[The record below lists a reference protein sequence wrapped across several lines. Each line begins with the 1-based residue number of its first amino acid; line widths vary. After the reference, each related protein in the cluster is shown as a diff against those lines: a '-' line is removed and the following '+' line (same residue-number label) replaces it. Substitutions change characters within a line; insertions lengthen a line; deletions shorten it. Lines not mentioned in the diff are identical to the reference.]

1 MCVYVHVWVQISEAI
16 RLCETKHV
24 IVTEDL
30 AEQMTLPKK
39 NEGISCTDSSILS
52 MHRACINVMGL
63 PSCTLPQAVVL
74 HVVGWKTMAYPSL
87 PKSSS
92 LNTNF
97 IRQIN
102 SRINLVYDDKWIVL
116 RTAVQTNLVLPC

>member
-1 MCVYVHVWVQISEAI
+1 MCVHVHVWVQISEAI

-39 NEGISCTDSSILS
+39 NEGISCTDSSILF
-52 MHRACINVMGL
+52 MHHAFINVMGL

-74 HVVGWKTMAYPSL
+74 HIVGLENHGLPYP
-87 PKSSS
+87 PK
-92 LNTNF
+92 
-97 IRQIN
+97 
-102 SRINLVYDDKWIVL
+102 
-116 RTAVQTNLVLPC
+116 VQLIKY